1 MKAHCSDR
9 KDKIMWGKRRIIAG
23 LLAGLMLV
31 CPMFPAHAEEDGM
44 ADNDAG
50 VSTEDATSDSAA
62 ADGEEKSPEEIAA
75 EEEAARKQASYDT
88 PADSNSLENWPAGPN
103 VYAASAIVMDMD
115 SGAVLYSKKSDE
127 QHYPAS
133 ITKLLTVLVAL
144 ENADLTDTITFS
156 QESIDILS
164 WDDANIAMKPGE
176 QISLNDA
183 LYAVLLASANE
194 VSYAVAENVGNTMG
208 VGYQGFI
215 DRMNERA
222 AELGCTG
229 SHWVNA
235 NGLHDEQHYT
245 TAYDMALIASA
256 VYQQEQFR
264 TIMGTLEYRIGKT
277 AMTDEERVFQ
287 QNHKMLWPENYYYY
301 EYCTGGKTG
310 YTDQSGTTLV
320 TMADNGTMRLA
331 AVVLADYGVDAY
343 DDTRAMM
350 DYAFANFTKVK
361 LEEQNLPEDIESYS
375 DPEAYVV
382 LPAGVEFSDLDL
394 EIQESAETQEN
405 TAMED
410 SAAGLS
416 TVAGTGVSGAGEEN
430 TVGEDSRLATVVY
443 TYQGQQVGQAEVTLS
458 DLYYEKKAEAG
469 NSTEQETAD
478 TAGDETETTSSDMSM
493 GTALA
498 IAAAIAVVAAL
509 ILWGLVRRKRK
520 ALAKKRRRQRKRD
533 RRRR

>member
-1 MKAHCSDR
+1 M
-9 KDKIMWGKRRIIAG
+9 IAG
-23 LLAGLMLV
+23 FLAGSMLLY
-31 CPMFPAHAEEDGM
+31 PMFPVYAEEDET
-44 ADNDAG
+44 A
-50 VSTEDATSDSAA
+50 VYDSAVNTA
-62 ADGEEKSPEEIAA
+62 EEEKSPEEIAA
-75 EEEAARKQASYDT
+75 EEAARKQASYDT

-115 SGAVLYSKKSDE
+115 SGAVLYSKRSDE

-144 ENADLTDTITFS
+144 ENANLTDTITFS

-235 NGLHDEQHYT
+235 NGLHDDQHYT
-245 TAYDMALIASA
+245 TAHDMALIASA
-256 VYQQEQFR
+256 VYRQEQFR

-320 TMADNGTMRLA
+320 TMADNGMMRLA

-343 DDTRAMM
+343 VDTRAML
-350 DYAFANFTKVK
+350 DYAFANFAKVK
-361 LEEQNLPEDIESYS
+361 LAEQELPEDIESYS
-375 DPEAYVV
+375 DTEAYVA
-382 LPAGVEFSDLDL
+382 LPLGVEFTDLDL
-394 EIQESAETQEN
+394 EIRERTETQEI
-405 TAMED
+405 TAAED
-410 SAAGLS
+410 SAAELS
-416 TVAGTGVSGAGEEN
+416 AAAGTDIGGDSEEN

-443 TYQGQQVGQAEVTLS
+443 TYQGQLVGQAEVTLS
-458 DLYYEKKAEAG
+458 DRYYEKKADAESRTG
-469 NSTEQETAD
+469 QETAD
-478 TAGDETETTSSDMSM
+478 TAGDKTEKTADRSEETTSSDMSI
-493 GTALA
+493 GRALV
-498 IAAAIAVVAAL
+498 IAAAVAAAAAL

-520 ALAKKRRRQRKRD
+520 MLAKKRRRQRKRD